1 MSETLMALMKKGGGS
16 EDIIGENKMLKFLGN
31 RTCNIV
37 SYNLNEDLIADMTA
51 TYVAGLVLVN
61 CEGHTTAN
69 IDTQGGYD
77 AVIGIGE
84 NGCVQIAMG
93 GNRHF
98 TDYDISSFK
107 YLMFFWNSG
116 MTQTR
121 TLTITN

>member
-31 RTCNIV
+31 RICEIV
-37 SYNLNEDLIADMTA
+37 SYNLNEDIIADLTA
-51 TYVAGLVLVN
+51 SYVTGMVFVN

-77 AVIGIGE
+77 TVIGISE
-84 NGCVQIAMG
+84 NEATQIALG
-93 GNRHF
+93 GNRHL

-107 YLMFFWNSG
+107 YLVFFWNSG
-116 MTQTR
+116 TTQTR
-121 TLTITN
+121 HLTITN

>member
-1 MSETLMALMKKGGGS
+1 MSETLMALMKKGGKS
-16 EDIIGENKMLKFLGN
+16 EDIIGENKMFKFLGN

-51 TYVAGLVLVN
+51 TYVVGMVLVN

-98 TDYDISSFK
+98 TDYDISPFK
-107 YLMFFWNSG
+107 YLAFFWNSG
-116 MTQTR
+116 STQTR